1 MGLKPIERVLL
12 VNPPYTFATYLNI
25 DRNAGTMQHPVISL
39 ASIAGAIKDS
49 CDVRIA
55 DLDLEPKNHREKLAG
70 LIHEFK
76 PDLVG
81 ITATTP
87 VFPSLL
93 EIASTIKAIDPEILV
108 VAGGVH
114 PTKRPEDA
122 LAFEAID
129 IVVVGEADFFLR
141 DFVQSAER
149 TSLKGAYFKQDGRII
164 FNGRRDLIDD
174 LDRLPYPA
182 WELYDLKKYRAS
194 RLIER
199 YSPGGLLETSRG
211 CPFSC
216 EFCNKKIFGPSW
228 RKKSVDRVVAEFR
241 SMKKSGFKEIHIEDD
256 GFTTDLPRAKTIC
269 RRLIEARIS
278 LPWTLINGIRVDRT
292 DEELFDLLKAAG
304 CYQVAFGIESGDD
317 RVLKHIH
324 KGITVSQ
331 IEKAV
336 EMAAKAKLETFGFF
350 LFGLSGETEESMN
363 RTIDLARRL
372 PLTIAKFGITTPYP
386 GTPLYEQL
394 DAQGRILN
402 KNWKDYLIHNDH
414 KRIFIHADVSWE
426 MIQKYYLKAYREF
439 YFRPKQ
445 FYRQFFSSLR
455 DGILIDKISYLFKT
469 KWI

>member
-1 MGLKPIERVLL
+1 MVIRPIQRVLL
-12 VNPPYTFATYLNI
+12 INPPYTFATYLNI

-39 ASIAGAIKDS
+39 ASLAGAVKDI
-49 CDVRIA
+49 CDVRIL
-55 DLDLEPKNHREKLAG
+55 DLDVEPRNHGEKLAG
-70 LIHEFK
+70 SIQEFK
-76 PDLVG
+76 PNLVG

-93 EIASTIKAIDPEILV
+93 EIASTIKEIDREIIV

-114 PTKRPEDA
+114 STTRPEEA
-122 LAFEAID
+122 LAHEAID
-129 IVVVGEADFFLR
+129 IVVVGEADFFIR
-141 DFVQSAER
+141 DFIQSPEP
-149 TSLKGAYFKQDGRII
+149 TGLKGAYFKREGRII

-216 EFCNKKIFGPSW
+216 EFCNKKIFGTSW
-228 RKKSVDRVVAEFR
+228 RRKSVERVLAEFR
-241 SMKKSGFKEIHIEDD
+241 FMKEVGFKEIHIEDD
-256 GFTTDLPRAKTIC
+256 GFTTDLERAKTIC
-269 RRLIEARIS
+269 RKLIEAKS
-278 LPWTLINGIRVDRT
+278 HMPWTLINGIRVDQA
-292 DEELFDLLKAAG
+292 DEELFGLLKEAG

-317 RVLKHIH
+317 RVLKRIH
-324 KGITVSQ
+324 KGISVSQ
-331 IEKAV
+331 IERAV
-336 EMAAKAKLETFGFF
+336 ELAAKAKLETFGFF
-350 LFGLSGETEESMN
+350 LFGLSGETEESMI

-386 GTPLYEQL
+386 GTPLFEHL
-394 DAQGRILN
+394 ESQGKILN
-402 KNWKDYLIHNDH
+402 KNWRDYLIHNDR
-414 KRIFIHADVSWE
+414 KRIFIHSDVSWE
-426 MIQKYYLKAYREF
+426 LIHKYYLQAYREF